1 MVVVDMGKRAITAEQ
16 ISDDE
21 WVLINPDTGQQ
32 VGVIDRQGLSG
43 LGLSESSLKYIEV
56 FTDDRRVNREFQV
69 KDGEIFFRPFKRY
82 GKINGNIF
90 QKFSELGLTDK
101 DFRFFLFLLSC
112 VSQNN
117 NYVKKSKRKTMD
129 IDGVMQGLNIGKA
142 MAYRLIQRA
151 KDFEIIKIDSCGKM
165 VFNPFIYY
173 RNGRSISKTAYSL
186 FKNTFWKDV

>member
-1 MVVVDMGKRAITAEQ
+1 MGKRAITAEQ

-56 FTDDRRVNREFQV
+56 FTDDRRVNRDFQV
-69 KDGEIFFRPFKRY
+69 KDGEIFFRPFKQY
-82 GKINGNIF
+82 GKINGNVF
-90 QKFSELGLTDK
+90 PKCSELGLTDK
-101 DFRFFLFLLSC
+101 DFRFFLFLLSH

-129 IDGVMQGLNIGKA
+129 VDGVMQGLGISKSP
-142 MAYRLIQRA
+142 AYNLIQRA

-186 FKNTFWKDV
+186 FKDTFWKDV